1 MKLNATEGCRQSSNL
16 RDMSD
21 RIPEK
26 LPTNPSF
33 SSSNNSTS
41 ISLPIETWIQ
51 MQSMLNTMQS
61 IATTIP
67 NLPIP
72 TVAPKSTPTPA
83 TIPIPKISLPNLPI
97 PSLAPKSTPTP
108 AITKKQK
115 KKNSTSP
122 KISQSS
128 SPTTSPS
135 PKRKKLLNLL

>member
-16 RDMSD
+16 RDVDHLSKKIMSD

-115 KKNSTSP
+115 KEKFY
-122 KISQSS
+122 ISKDFPIFFSYYIS
-128 SPTTSPS
+128 FS
-135 PKRKKLLNLL
+135 